1 MIQYGQ
7 YTVPTSD
14 EMVNFGVGQPSNS
27 LLPLDKIKKGM
38 VSLLS
43 EDNPALLQ
51 YGDIPGYYDFREC
64 FSKFLSKK
72 YEEKVDP
79 NSLFVTNGIT
89 GGLTLLCSIFA
100 GKYKNIVVFVEE
112 PTYFLAINIFKDFGM
127 KIYPIEIEK
136 DGINTVA
143 LENQIHK
150 IKAESQEEVKFLLY
164 TIPAFHN
171 PTGYTMSHRKREQI
185 GDLSEDYDMI
195 VLADEVYQLLYFNQ
209 QDKPPLPLYYYGDN
223 IISLGSF
230 SKILAPSL
238 RLGWIQT
245 SSEYINMLI
254 NSGQL
259 NSSGGINPVISA
271 IVHNIIKTG
280 ELEKNI
286 NEVRGQLKKRCEVL
300 CDVLAKNGENFDFER
315 PSGGY
320 FLWLKLPNINTVSL
334 LPYAENNRVKY
345 HSGNK
350 FSANDMLK
358 DYLRLSF
365 SYYSDE
371 DMKIGA
377 SRLVA
382 TIDNY
387 LESIKPAIS
396 IIGSRGRLGSKIVD
410 EVNASDKYSFHQ
422 EIGRKL
428 DFIPKKNQ
436 PNVIID
442 VSSPEGTK
450 SLVNY
455 LSKHQIRVPL
465 IVGTTG
471 DLPMEDLEKYSKYS
485 PVAIISNFSEGIPMM
500 CDFIKN
506 IDQHQWDVKIKEKH
520 HQHKLDKPSGTA
532 KTLASQFSEQP
543 EIESIREGEI
553 FGEHIISL
561 ESENEIM
568 RVEHVAK
575 NRDLFARGAL
585 RYIDWILTMSNGIYY
600 GMEKREIEFQ
610 KYTGCGNDF
619 VIINKRSVP
628 VEETQITSFV
638 RNICDRSRSVGA
650 DGVIMV
656 SSGEKQD
663 EVEWEYY
670 NCDGSN
676 VEMCGNGARCVAK
689 YYYENVKNSRY
700 FQLKNNFGIK
710 TSVEIIGKTVKVSMP
725 YLRLIDLPFEKE
737 LVEYLDNKVFCNQS
751 DSYFRSFYKAVKK
764 DKIKYKGTVEVGVPH
779 VVFEVKDSS
788 KIDVEK
794 VSGLLL
800 EKFSEL
806 KNYNL
811 NYVEAGDTLIL
822 RTFERG
828 VYGETLAC
836 GSGCCATASFYMNEQ
851 KNRSRNILV
860 KSGDMLVVDFDNDAK
875 ISLLGKAE
883 KTFKGFLS
891 E

>member
-7 YTVPTSD
+7 YIVPSSD

-27 LLPLDKIKKGM
+27 FLPLEKVKKGM
-38 VSLLS
+38 VTLLS

-51 YGDIPGYYDFREC
+51 YGDIPGYYAFRKC
-64 FSKFLSKK
+64 FSEYLSEK
-72 YEEKVDP
+72 YEKNVSPE
-79 NSLFVTNGIT
+79 SLFITNGIT
-89 GGLTLLCSIFA
+89 GGLTLLCSILS
-100 GKYKNIVVFVEE
+100 GKYKNIAVFVEE

-127 KIYPIEIEK
+127 KIYPIEIEN

-143 LENQIHK
+143 LENKIRK
-150 IKAESQEEVKFLLY
+150 IKAESQEDIKFLLY
-164 TIPAFHN
+164 TIPVFHN
-171 PTGYTMSHRKREQI
+171 PTGYTMSHKKREQI

-245 SSEYINMLI
+245 SHKFIDMLVS
-254 NSGQL
+254 SGQL

-271 IVHNIIKTG
+271 IVHNIIKMG
-280 ELEKNI
+280 NLEKNI
-286 NEVRGQLKKRCEVL
+286 NEVRGQLKTRCEVL
-300 CDVLAKNGENFDFER
+300 CDVLEKNGTNFVFER
-315 PSGGY
+315 PKGGY

-334 LPYAENNRVKY
+334 LPHAEKNRVKY

-358 DYLRLSF
+358 EYLRLSF

-382 TIDNY
+382 TIDSY
-387 LESIKPAIS
+387 LENIKPSIS
-396 IIGSRGRLGSKIVD
+396 VLGSHGRLGSKIVN
-410 EVNASDKYSFHQ
+410 EIKKSSKYIFHQ
-422 EIGRKL
+422 EIERIIR
-428 DFIPKKNQ
+428 FIPHQSQQNI
-436 PNVIID
+436 IID
-442 VSSPEGTK
+442 VSSPDGTK
-450 SLVNY
+450 NLVNY
-455 LSKHQIRVPL
+455 LNEKAIRVPL
-465 IVGTTG
+465 IIGTTG
-471 DLPMEDLEKYSKYS
+471 DLPMVEIEKYSRYN

-506 IDQHQWDVKIKEKH
+506 IDAYYWGIKITEKH

-532 KTLASQFSEQP
+532 KTLANQFYEQP

-553 FGEHIISL
+553 FGEHSISL
-561 ESENEIM
+561 ESENELM
-568 RVEHVAK
+568 RIEHIAK
-575 NRDLFARGAL
+575 NRDLFAQGAL
-585 RYIDWILTMSNGIYY
+585 RYIDWIQTMANGIYY
-600 GMEKREIEFQ
+600 GMDKREIEFH

-619 VIINKRSVP
+619 VIVNKNFH
-628 VEETQITSFV
+628 QIDSNRVTSFV
-638 RNICDRSRSVGA
+638 KNICDRSRSVGA
-650 DGVIMV
+650 DGVIFV
-656 SSGEKQD
+656 NSGETQS

-670 NCDGSN
+670 NRDGSN

-689 YYYENVKNSRY
+689 YYYENIKNNKY
-700 FQLKNNFGIK
+700 FQLKNNFGIE
-710 TSVEIIGKTVKVSMP
+710 SNVEIIGKMVKVSMP
-725 YLRLIDLPFEKE
+725 PLKIINLPFEKE
-737 LVEYLDNKVFCNQS
+737 FVEYVENLILQVQNE
-751 DSYFRSFYKAVKK
+751 SYFRSFYRAVKNN
-764 DKIKYKGTVEVGVPH
+764 KIKYKGTVEVGVPH
-779 VVFEVKDSS
+779 IVLEVKDLN
-788 KIDVEK
+788 KIDIEK
-794 VSGLLL
+794 VCNAWLD
-800 EKFSEL
+800 KFSDL

-811 NYVEAGDTLIL
+811 NFVEYGETLIL

-836 GSGCCATASFYMNEQ
+836 GSGCCAAASFYMNNQ

-860 KSGDMLVVDFDNDAK
+860 KSGDILVVDFDDNSK
-875 ISLLGKAE
+875 ISILGKAE